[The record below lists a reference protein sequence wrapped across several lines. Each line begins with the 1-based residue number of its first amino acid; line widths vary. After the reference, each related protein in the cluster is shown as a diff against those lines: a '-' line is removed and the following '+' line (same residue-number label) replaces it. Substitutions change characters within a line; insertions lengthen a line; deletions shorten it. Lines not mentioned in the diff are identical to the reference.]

1 MSSKKDAGPSEFLSC
16 TSLPL
21 TLSGKER
28 RLVTPFSAGSLALS
42 PSWLPPLSLQL
53 WSSASSLMGPWKV
66 QRTQEKPPRIS
77 APLKQP
83 KARLNCMVSRV
94 LSSRPGGW
102 ADQCVAAQPPRL
114 WLSGATLNP
123 GRQRGGGGFYKGRG
137 WGEEAAWEDEGEVDR
152 SKKPSREAIGQNVM
166 ADNCLFKRW
175 RKRAPSC
182 QIQEG
187 RLCSRLRSFTDKDAA
202 CSSFF

>member
-1 MSSKKDAGPSEFLSC
+1 MSPKVLEVWGTRLFLLALCSSCGMSSKKGAGPSEFLSC

-102 ADQCVAAQPPRL
+102 ADQCAAAQPPRL

-137 WGEEAAWEDEGEVDR
+137 WGEEAAWEDEGEVD
-152 SKKPSREAIGQNVM
+152 PG
-166 ADNCLFKRW
+166 
-175 RKRAPSC
+175 
-182 QIQEG
+182 
-187 RLCSRLRSFTDKDAA
+187 
-202 CSSFF
+202 